1 LANLDENNKNEES
14 FGSDDEVRSFYTA
27 VNQLDRV
34 PQKRPLLFFSITQV
48 WWTNLYG
55 VHIKFSQDL
64 TYQKSLKSV
73 NF

>member
-34 PQKRPLLFFSITQV
+34 PQKRPLLFFSITQA